1 MQLPEIKTPY
11 VPAADEPSPFLEHPH
26 ALPKDTWGE
35 WFKRTVIFPTHRAWI
50 DEKYPDRKGKLSNA
64 MPVFG
69 IDELVQQGWKNTL
82 KAVEETLA
90 NTAVFRQP
98 EHPPEMFVEGTRV
111 IRLAWVMDYA
121 VRMRITPYEAM
132 KEGNLIKAKVGKTLQ
147 RQNVYLTHFE
157 EWLSWGNAQLRYRMV
172 TDQEQET
179 FSDFD
184 IVMGPLSK
192 TIVVNRRVGIDG
204 RIAQPE
210 VSIWILDGEAIANFT
225 NENHFS
231 ENDLRRL
238 ISMFQISI
246 GLLPNERRS
255 ET

>member
-1 MQLPEIKTPY
+1 MQLPEIKAPY
-11 VPAADEPSPFLEHPH
+11 VPAEDEPSPFLDYPH
-26 ALPKDTWGE
+26 VIPKETWGE
-35 WFKRTVIFPTHRAWI
+35 WFKKTVIYPTHRAWL
-50 DEKYPDRKGKLSNA
+50 DKKYPEDAGTPLN
-64 MPVFG
+64 MVPVFG
-69 IDELVQQGWKNTL
+69 LDELVREGWKNTL
-82 KAVEETLA
+82 KAIEETLA
-90 NTAVFRQP
+90 TTPVFRQP
-98 EHPPEMFVEGTRV
+98 EHPPAMFVEGTRV
-111 IRLAWVMDYA
+111 VRLAWVMDYA
-121 VRMRITPYEAM
+121 VRMRITPYDAM
-132 KEGNLIKAKVGKTLQ
+132 KEAFLIKAKVGKTLD

-157 EWLSWGNAQLRYRMV
+157 EWLGWGYTQLRYRMV

-210 VSIWILDGEAIANFT
+210 VSIWILDGEAVANFS
-225 NENHFS
+225 NEDHFS

-246 GLLPNERRS
+246 GLLPNERRAK
-255 ET
+255 T

>member
-1 MQLPEIKTPY
+1 MILPEIKVPY
-11 VPAADEPSPFLEHPH
+11 VPAADEPSPFLEYPH
-26 ALPKDTWGE
+26 VIPKDTWGE
-35 WFKRTVIFPTHRAWI
+35 WYKATVIYPTHRAWV
-50 DEKYPDRKGKLSNA
+50 DEKYPDRKGTLSNA
-64 MPVFG
+64 IPVFG
-69 IDELVQQGWKNTL
+69 IDELVQRGWKATL
-82 KAVEETLA
+82 KAIEETLA
-90 NTAVFRQP
+90 TTEVFRQP
-98 EHPPEMFVEGTRV
+98 EHPPAMFVEGTRV
-111 IRLAWVMDYA
+111 IRLAWVMDHT
-121 VRMRITPYEAM
+121 VRHNTTPCGAM

-147 RQNVYLTHFE
+147 RQHVYLTHFE
-157 EWLSWGNAQLRYRMV
+157 EWLTWGNAQLRYRMV

-210 VSIWILDGEAIANFT
+210 VSIWLLDGEAIANFT

-238 ISMFQISI
+238 ISMFQIST